1 MSKAHKIVKNGLSLQ
16 GFFRLFPTDLEAEA
30 WFVEHRWP
38 NGVECPHCGSDNIAT
53 VRTRKPQPYRCRT
66 CRRHFSH
73 TTNTPMHS
81 SNLGPQTWLLALML
95 TVSNPKQ
102 VSSVQIA
109 ALCEISQPCAW
120 HLGHRLREMMA
131 AGHLPGFD
139 SVQVDETWIGGKAKN
154 RHKSKPD
161 PGKQPV
167 VAVIDNDT
175 GTAVATPVH
184 EVTTETATAMVE
196 ATTNDGATVHTDG
209 SPVYDKL
216 TALGYDHER
225 VIHSINEYVRSDGV
239 TTNSVENFWSLLK
252 RSYVG
257 TFHWWS
263 HEHTHRYV
271 DAHTFLFNNRKCHVT
286 DRMSAAVRSG
296 EGRRLTWEALT
307 AAGPSRQECLST
319 HG

>member
-1 MSKAHKIVKNGLSLQ
+1 MSKAHKIVKNGLSLP
-16 GFFRLFPTDLEAEA
+16 GFFRLFPSDIEAEA

-38 NGVECPHCGSDNIAT
+38 NGVECPHCGSDNIAE

-66 CRRHFSH
+66 CRKHFSH

-131 AGHLPGFD
+131 AGHLPGFN

-154 RHKSKPD
+154 RHNAKPD

-175 GTAVATPVH
+175 GEAVAAPVH
-184 EVTTETATAMVE
+184 EVTTATATAMVE
-196 ATTNDGATVHTDG
+196 AVANEGATVHTDG
-209 SPVYDKL
+209 SPVYDGL
-216 TALGYDHER
+216 TGLGYDHER
-225 VIHSINEYVRSDGV
+225 VIHSINEYVRDGV
-239 TTNSVENFWSLLK
+239 TTNAVENFWSLLK

-271 DAHTFLFNNRKCHVT
+271 DAHTFLFNRRRCHVT
-286 DRMSAAVRSG
+286 RRMADAVRSG
-296 EGRRLTWEALT
+296 EGRRLTWAELT
-307 AAGPSRQECLST
+307 AAGPSAN
-319 HG
+319 